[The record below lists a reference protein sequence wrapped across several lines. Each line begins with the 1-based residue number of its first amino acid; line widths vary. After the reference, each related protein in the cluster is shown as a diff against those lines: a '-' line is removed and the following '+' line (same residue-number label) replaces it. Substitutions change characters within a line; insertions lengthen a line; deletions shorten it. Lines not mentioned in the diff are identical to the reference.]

1 VRVILDTN
9 IFISGIFFSGP
20 PARILEAWRD
30 GKIQIVVSE
39 AILEEYRTVGMRLAA
54 NFKGMDIDPFLRLVS
69 LTGRLYRAPAMPS
82 QVCDDPDDDKFIA
95 CALASG
101 SKLIVTGDKSL
112 LKVSSYRGIKILNA
126 REFID
131 RFMGSST

>member
-9 IFISGIFFSGP
+9 IFVSGIFFSGP

-39 AILEEYRTVGMRLAA
+39 AILEEYRTVGMRLGVD
-54 NFKGMDIDPFLRLVS
+54 FKGVDIEPFLNLVS
-69 LTGRLYRAPAMPS
+69 LTARMYGAPALPT
-82 QVCDDPDDDKFIA
+82 QICDDPDDDKFIA

-101 SKLIVTGDKSL
+101 TKLVVTGDKSL
-112 LKVSSYRGIKILNA
+112 LKVSGYRGIKILTA

-131 RFMGSST
+131 KYTGAAT

>member
-1 VRVILDTN
+1 MRVILDTN
-9 IFISGIFFSGP
+9 IFVSGIFFSGP

-30 GKIQIVVSE
+30 GKIQIVISE

-54 NFKGMDIDPFLRLVS
+54 GFKGVDIDPFLRLVS
-69 LTGRLYRAPAMPS
+69 ITGRLYRSPALPS
-82 QVCDDPDDDKFIA
+82 QVCDDPDDDKFLA

-101 SKLIVTGDKSL
+101 SRLIVTGDKSL
-112 LKVSSYRGIKILNA
+112 LKVSGYRGIKILTA